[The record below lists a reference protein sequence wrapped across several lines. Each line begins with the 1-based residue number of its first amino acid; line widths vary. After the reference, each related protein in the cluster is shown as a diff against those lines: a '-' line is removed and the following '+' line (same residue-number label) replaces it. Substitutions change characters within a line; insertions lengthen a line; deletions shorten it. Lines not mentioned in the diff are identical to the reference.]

1 MLKTEFRHFNFTFY
15 FSNEYFVRLHL
26 TGKEKHM
33 TAEVTRMMRL
43 NPRDNPTVITSSWV
57 TMSIKKP

>member
-1 MLKTEFRHFNFTFY
+1 
-15 FSNEYFVRLHL
+15 
-26 TGKEKHM
+26 M

-43 NPRDNPTVITSSWV
+43 DPRDNPTVITSSWV